1 MNSEY
6 EIFTPVGFLWKKSA
20 GYTVGDRGEQ
30 AEFTPCPVRYMPF
43 THFFMRKPACFTMI
57 ELLIVIAIIAI
68 LAAMLLP
75 ALNKAKGKAQ
85 QIGCMSNMRQMYQV
99 FHNYSDSNK
108 DEIFPWVYYTV
119 WWGDLLL
126 TGGAFEGIH
135 KGNSAS
141 FPKIMR
147 CPADPGTD
155 SRLNN
160 GKYHCGV
167 SQRVS
172 RYWSAAWWQGSIK
185 MRSIKRP
192 TQVGWYADTRRNSSF
207 TYNTSEF
214 NLDFRHGNGANVLY
228 VAGQVEYRKK
238 GTIPYAGNSTNYSAN
253 VFWNP

>member
-6 EIFTPVGFLWKKSA
+6 KFSLRSVFYGKSLPDILW
-20 GYTVGDRGEQ
+20 GDGGNKRNCP
-30 AEFTPCPVRYMPF
+30 PCPVRYMPF
-43 THFFMRKPACFTMI
+43 THFFMRKPAGFTMI

-167 SQRVS
+167 SPARIPLLEC
-172 RYWSAAWWQGSIK
+172 G
-185 MRSIKRP
+185 M
-192 TQVGWYADTRRNSSF
+192 
-207 TYNTSEF
+207 
-214 NLDFRHGNGANVLY
+214 
-228 VAGQVEYRKK
+228 VAGEHQDAFHKTSDTGWLVCGY
-238 GTIPYAGNSTNYSAN
+238 
-253 VFWNP
+253 